1 MCAENAEQQAED
13 KGNSLV
19 LELSMTIGIGIYV
32 AAVNVWEVFVVVVE

>member
-32 AAVNVWEVFVVVVE
+32 AAVNVCGGVCGGGS